1 MGVKL
6 SLKRDLS
13 YSKAHYRAHLVGGV
27 EMVDVFEPRK
37 VLANPRQ
44 FGRFRDGQQPAST
57 HTVESD
63 QFRAAN
69 LQHVV
74 SYEFRRWVGENWAT
88 LDEFAHSESTATR
101 KVSVDRLRRVLRGET
116 MMQLTDLMLFTRNS
130 PTALKAVFELLDHA
144 ATDSA
149 AELAALRYRVEQFEW
164 MTKELK
170 IEAPRDYSGKRWPAR
185 NPDSR

>member
-1 MGVKL
+1 M
-6 SLKRDLS
+6 
-13 YSKAHYRAHLVGGV
+13 A
-27 EMVDVFEPRK
+27 DVFEPRK

-69 LQHVV
+69 LQHVI
-74 SYEFRRWVGENWAT
+74 SYEFRRWVSENEAT
-88 LDEFAHSESTATR
+88 LEEFADDESTPAR

-130 PTALKAVFELLDHA
+130 PTALKAVFEVLDHA

-149 AELAALRYRVEQFEW
+149 TELAALRYRVEQFEW
-164 MTKELK
+164 MMKELK
-170 IEAPRDYSGKRWPAR
+170 IEGPRSYSSKPGTAR
-185 NPDSR
+185 PQVGR